1 MALIDKLTAIADGF
15 RASRGITGKLPLE
28 KMAELAAER
37 VGAAEA
43 IAHAD
48 IPDYVKAAALDVA
61 QKVSDLRTDDS
72 IVFLAMSDSH
82 HAGEQD
88 NTSWQEYTNTGNLH
102 ASQAAKVLAYTLDMD
117 FVCHLGDITFGDKTT
132 TSDQLHQQIAEMT
145 GWLDEAFKGI
155 PQLWTVGNHDTGLY
169 AYKNGAETA
178 LETPEY
184 LFTAIGSRCDG
195 AVYGSE
201 RFGYCYRDFEA
212 KKLRVICLN
221 TSEGENLAGYDA
233 AYVCS
238 PDQLLWFAQTL
249 RDVGSREDAADWSVM
264 VLGHYP
270 LDYLG
275 THPAST
281 VVKAYVEGG
290 STTQNGTTV
299 NFAAANY
306 AKFVADFHGHT
317 HCFKAAKLNTIDT
330 SASTA
335 AEFDAWRV
343 AVPNAG
349 FYRNNHQSGPDKYGL
364 YFEEDTTY
372 DKTIDGAQDTAFVVN
387 VVIPSKQVIHSIC
400 YGAGYDRVIGY
411 GATVYHSV
419 STTLTN
425 VTLSNNI
432 VAIENGAT
440 FESDIIVADGYDL
453 VAVTISMGGED
464 VTSAA
469 YADGKI
475 TISEV
480 YGDIQIVAKAVL
492 HTNYTNQIPISTDEN
507 GNIYGEDYDSDGT
520 ADGYKSDYRLSSS
533 GTESKQSGMY
543 LTGFIPC
550 KFGDLIYLKN
560 VTFQYGSST
569 AGNQRLSFYDAD
581 KNHLAQTNATG
592 ASALDKD
599 NDSVYDVLK
608 DENGIYTMLCVG
620 ILSGVDS
627 TNAAYFRINA
637 AYIGSDSVITVNEI
651 IE

>member
-1 MALIDKLTAIADGF
+1 MALTDKLTAIADGF

-43 IAHAD
+43 IAHAE
-48 IPDYVKAAALDVA
+48 IPDYVKASALEVA

-82 HAGEQD
+82 HTGEQD

-102 ASQAAKVLAYTLDMD
+102 ASQAAKILAYALNMD

-132 TSDQLHQQIAEMT
+132 TSAQLHQQIAEMT
-145 GWLDEAFKGI
+145 GWLDEAFRGI

-169 AYKNGAETA
+169 AYKNGTEPV

-184 LFTAIGSRCDG
+184 LFSVIGSRCAG
-195 AVYGSE
+195 AVSGSE

-221 TSEGENLAGYDA
+221 TSEGENLAGYSA

-238 PDQLLWFAQTL
+238 PEQLLWFAQTL
-249 RDVGSREDAADWSVM
+249 LEVGSKVDAADWSVM

-275 THPAST
+275 THPASA

-299 NFAAANY
+299 NFAGANY

-372 DKTIDGAQDTAFVVN
+372 DKTIGGAQDTAFVVN
-387 VVIPSKQVIHSIC
+387 VVIPSQQVIHSIC

-411 GATVYHSV
+411 GATVYHSI
-419 STTLTN
+419 TRNLTN
-425 VTLSNNI
+425 VTISDETTA
-432 VAIENGAT
+432 VEDGGAFT
-440 FESDIIVADGYDL
+440 AEIAAAEGHDL
-453 VAVTISMGGED
+453 ETVRVTMGGVD
-464 VTSAA
+464 VTSAV
-469 YADGKI
+469 YADGMISIPEVTGSVVI
-475 TISEV
+475 TATAVKQAHYANLVRSSIDTDGSTYNGTGYKDGYRVGSSGSLAEYTGYTVSGYIELPADGQAHTLRLGGAGITWSSYGCQVVV
-480 YGDIQIVAKAVL
+480 YDAAFTPSPATMNYSQI
-492 HTNYTNQIPISTDEN
+492 
-507 GNIYGEDYDSDGT
+507 GNTGFGTWDTTEGT
-520 ADGYKSDYRLSSS
+520 AF
-533 GTESKQSGMY
+533 T
-543 LTGFIPC
+543 LTWTAGHAF
-550 KFGDLIYLKN
+550 
-560 VTFQYGSST
+560 ST
-569 AGNQRLSFYDAD
+569 AKYLRISAKGS
-581 KNHLAQTNATG
+581 G
-592 ASALDKD
+592 ANMVVTIDQP
-599 NDSVYDVLK
+599 
-608 DENGIYTMLCVG
+608 
-620 ILSGVDS
+620 
-627 TNAAYFRINA
+627 
-637 AYIGSDSVITVNEI
+637 